1 METEV
6 VVTME
11 EELLRNIQ
19 DLARSRGKS
28 ISEMV
33 ADYFHSI
40 VVLSQTGSRQ
50 SLILSEI
57 SGVLHSDSQETERK
71 DNYKKHLVEKYL

>member
-11 EELLRNIQ
+11 EGLLQNIQ

-40 VVLSQTGSRQ
+40 VLLSRTGNRQ
-50 SLILSEI
+50 SPILSEI
-57 SGVLHSDSQETERK
+57 SGVLHSDSQVTERK
-71 DNYKKHLVEKYL
+71 DRYKKHLVEKYL